1 MPASLTLT
9 ALDKVPTIV
18 AGDDL
23 AKIALS
29 RAAAQ
34 GVVLQAGDVL
44 ILAQKIVSKAEGR
57 LVRLAGVRPSKEAL
71 DLAIRA
77 DKDPRLVELIL
88 KESTSVVR
96 CRPGVLVVEHRL
108 GFILANAGIDASN
121 VEEGSSDEA
130 VLLLPE
136 NPDASAE
143 RIRRQLLR
151 ETGAE
156 VGVVINDSF
165 GRAWRLGTTGTAIGI
180 AGLPGLVDMRGKK
193 DRAGRVLRVTEI
205 GVADELAAAASLLM
219 GQASEGRP
227 IIHACGFP
235 YTSREGT
242 AAELVRPK
250 ELDMFR

>member
-1 MPASLTLT
+1 MLT

-18 AGDDL
+18 TGDDL
-23 AKIALS
+23 VKIAQS
-29 RAAAQ
+29 HAAAQ

-44 ILAQKIVSKAEGR
+44 IFAQKIVSKAEGR
-57 LVRLAGVRPSKEAL
+57 FVRLADVRPSKEAR
-71 DLAIRA
+71 DLAVRA

-121 VEEGSSDEA
+121 VEEGSSDET

-180 AGLPGLVDMRGKK
+180 AGLPGLVDMRGQK
-193 DRAGRVLRVTEI
+193 DRAGRVLQVTEI

-227 IIHACGFP
+227 IIHARGFP